1 MKKLPIGR
9 DNFKQIIEGDFYYVD
24 KTKMIED
31 LLEDGSYV
39 TLFPRPRRFGK
50 SLMISTIDEFFNV
63 EKKQANKNLYKGL
76 YIEKSKYKKEQGKYP
91 VIKVNFKEVQALTW
105 EEMQEK
111 IIFLIQR
118 LFAQHDHVK
127 EALKSIEKQW
137 YDQIMEGKANI
148 SQYENSFKILS
159 YAMNQY
165 YKENVILLID
175 EYDVPIQTGYLNGY
189 YKQIVGFIKNLFGNA
204 LKTNDNIKFAVMTGV
219 LRVSKESIFSDLNN
233 VKVYSIIDSP
243 YDEYFGFSEEETRVM
258 LNEFNMELTP
268 EVKDM
273 YDGYLYGNQEIYNPW
288 SIINYVSDKR
298 LLPFWVNTG
307 GNELIRKIINQTEE
321 PIKVEIEKLIEG
333 QSIQCDYNEKIT
345 FLDLNEA
352 KSINNILN
360 FLLVSGYLTITKN
373 SNILNN
379 QIEVKIPNKEVK
391 SVYLQIIKTWFE
403 EQNVSIDRILR
414 NLKTNMLENNIKAI
428 EENLNQILQHISF
441 VDTQENFY
449 HGYMLGLFVEFLR
462 EDYIV
467 KSNRE
472 AGMGRFDVMLESKDR
487 KIGFVIEF
495 KVAKKEEDLEQK
507 AREGFEQLKEKE
519 YYQELVLDKV
529 ENIMTYAIAFQGKR
543 CKIM

>member
-9 DNFKQIIEGDFYYVD
+9 DNFKQIIEGNFYYVD

-31 LLEDGSYV
+31 LLEEGSYV

-50 SLMISTIDEFFNV
+50 SLMISTLDDFFNI
-63 EKKQANKNLYKGL
+63 EKKQANKNLFKGL
-76 YIEKSKYKKEQGKYP
+76 YIEKSKYRNEQGKYP
-91 VIKVNFKEVQALTW
+91 VIKVNFKEVQAFTW

-118 LFAQHDHVK
+118 LFVEHDHVK
-127 EALKSIEKQW
+127 EALKPIEKQW

-165 YKENVILLID
+165 YKEDVILLID

-233 VKVYSIIDSP
+233 VKVYSIMDSH
-243 YDEYFGFSEEETRVM
+243 YDEYFGFSEKETRTM

-268 EVKDM
+268 EVKNM

-333 QSIQCDYNEKIT
+333 KSLQCDYNEKIT
-345 FLDLNEA
+345 FLDLDEIN
-352 KSINNILN
+352 SINNILN

-379 QIEVKIPNKEVK
+379 EIEVKIPNKEVK

-403 EQNVSIDRILR
+403 EQNVSIDRTLR
-414 NLKTNMLENNIKAI
+414 KLKTNMLENNKELI

-441 VDTQENFY
+441 IDTQENFY

-462 EDYIV
+462 EDYII

-472 AGMGRFDVMLESKDR
+472 AGIGRFDVMLESKDR

-495 KVAKKEEDLEQK
+495 KVAKKEDNLEEK
-507 AREGFEQLKEKE
+507 AKEGFEQLKEKE

-529 ENIMTYAIAFQGKR
+529 ENIVTYAIAFQGKK

>member
-9 DNFKQIIEGDFYYVD
+9 DNFKQIIEGNFYYVD

-31 LLEDGSYV
+31 LLEEGSYV

-50 SLMISTIDEFFNV
+50 SLMISTLDDFFNI
-63 EKKQANKNLYKGL
+63 EKKQANKNLFKGL
-76 YIEKSKYKKEQGKYP
+76 YIEKSKYRNEQGKYP
-91 VIKVNFKEVQALTW
+91 VIKVNFKEVQAFTW

-118 LFAQHDHVK
+118 LFVEHDHVK
-127 EALKSIEKQW
+127 EALKPIEKQW

-165 YKENVILLID
+165 YKEDVILLID

-233 VKVYSIIDSP
+233 VKVYSIMDSH
-243 YDEYFGFSEEETRVM
+243 YDEYFGFSEKETRTM

-268 EVKDM
+268 EVKNM

-333 QSIQCDYNEKIT
+333 KSLQCDYNEKIT
-345 FLDLNEA
+345 FLDLDEIN
-352 KSINNILN
+352 SINNILN

-379 QIEVKIPNKEVK
+379 EIEVKIPNKEVK

-403 EQNVSIDRILR
+403 EQNVSIDRTL
-414 NLKTNMLENNIKAI
+414 
-428 EENLNQILQHISF
+428 
-441 VDTQENFY
+441 
-449 HGYMLGLFVEFLR
+449 
-462 EDYIV
+462 
-467 KSNRE
+467 
-472 AGMGRFDVMLESKDR
+472 
-487 KIGFVIEF
+487 
-495 KVAKKEEDLEQK
+495 
-507 AREGFEQLKEKE
+507 
-519 YYQELVLDKV
+519 
-529 ENIMTYAIAFQGKR
+529 
-543 CKIM
+543 